1 MATYPPLAT
10 SVEYNAAQDSDPEMF
25 LKGAA
30 AAVRRACGWHIAPII
45 TQEVVLDGYR
55 GAGPEIDL
63 PTLRLRSLLR
73 VTNDGN
79 DIDVST
85 IDASADGTIALT
97 SGRWSRRLG
106 GIRIT
111 MEHGYDLDDVADLQN
126 LIVSIAARAAVSP
139 NGVVQEATGAVN
151 IRFST
156 FGGGASGGIALMSHE
171 RELLDSYRL
180 TGGR

>member
-10 SVEYNAAQDSDPEMF
+10 SVEYNAAQDGDPETF
-25 LKGAA
+25 LKAAA
-30 AAVRRACGWHIAPII
+30 AAVRKACGWHIAPII
-45 TQEVVLDGYR
+45 TQEVVLDGY
-55 GAGPEIDL
+55 GGVEIDL
-63 PTLRLRSLLR
+63 PTLRLRNLLR
-73 VTNDGN
+73 VTNDGS
-79 DIDVST
+79 DIDVAT
-85 IDASADGTIALT
+85 IDASPDGTIALT
-97 SGRWSRRLG
+97 SGCWSRRLG

-111 MEHGYDLDDVADLQN
+111 MEHGYDIDDVADIQN

-139 NGVVQEATGAVN
+139 NGVVQEATGSVN

-156 FGGGASGGIALMSHE
+156 FGGGASGGVALMSHE